1 MPRNVYTLDDVA
13 ALTATLNVACRKC
26 GRRGRVHTA
35 RLVREYGPDKPMP
48 DLTRPPVG
56 ECPRLRSA
64 DIYDRRDAHCPDL
77 SALFTRGDSEA
88 RHPRTGTNDDRDMDT
103 LVLAK
108 LRTRLGPAG
117 ECSAPASSEWG
128 WRHPPAAAPQSRR
141 SRCS

>member
-1 MPRNVYTLDDVA
+1 MSRKVYVLGDVA
-13 ALTATLNVACRKC
+13 ALTAMLNVTCRKC
-26 GRRGRVHTA
+26 GRRVRLRTA
-35 RLVREYGPDKPMP
+35 RLLREHGPDKAMSE
-48 DLTRPPVG
+48 LIRALVG

-128 WRHPPAAAPQSRR
+128 WRHPPAAAPPSRR